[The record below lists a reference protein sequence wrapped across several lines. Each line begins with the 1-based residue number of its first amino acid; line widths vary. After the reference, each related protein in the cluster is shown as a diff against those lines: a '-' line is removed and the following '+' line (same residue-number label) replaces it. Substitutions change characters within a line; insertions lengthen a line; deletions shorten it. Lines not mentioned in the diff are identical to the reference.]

1 MIKLWV
7 CMQTL
12 NDTNSLG
19 TWFLFI
25 MSDAYFLYVFDF
37 TKNVA
42 QQPNDYQPSQEE
54 SESTKQKFIGVF
66 LWLIGFFLAL
76 IFGENR
82 KVASLSIIVAIC
94 AVGESVVLKISREGN
109 IMQALYSEN
118 VDQ

>member
-1 MIKLWV
+1 
-7 CMQTL
+7 MQTL

-19 TWFLFI
+19 TLFYFI

-42 QQPNDYQPSQEE
+42 KQPNDYHPSQEE

-82 KVASLSIIVAIC
+82 KVASLSIMVAIC

>member
-1 MIKLWV
+1 
-7 CMQTL
+7 MQTL
-12 NDTNSLG
+12 YDTKSLG

-37 TKNVA
+37 TKYVA
-42 QQPNDYQPSQEE
+42 QQPSDYQPSQEE

-82 KVASLSIIVAIC
+82 RVASLSIMVAIC
-94 AVGESVVLKISREGN
+94 TVGESVVLKISREGN